1 MIKIGNMFLIALA
14 FLVIFAV
21 IHSAA
26 MMVDKEKSMGH
37 VGLGIQAFLAGLSFY
52 LLCRFVP
59 ALHKT
64 CCDM

>member
-1 MIKIGNMFLIALA
+1 MIKIGYMFLIALS

-26 MMVDKEKSMGH
+26 MIVDRNKSMEH
-37 VGLGIQAFLAGLSFY
+37 AGLGIQAFLAGLTFY